1 MYIPVNQVPFVILLE
16 GKTEDLVSDYVS
28 NEFKFDDVKK
38 IYIDSETGVYIKKK
52 NKKLILVLMHD
63 NILILDNNGYLL
75 QRLDYNKI
83 VSWKSDLITR
93 FIKISY
99 LDNNKL
105 IVLKSLNPRI
115 LSKKIL
121 NITKALSNNDLRSL
135 YNLEGYN
142 YDNTFLYNSSDED
155 SNEDTYSSSYENE
168 SQKSCPD

>member
-1 MYIPVNQVPFVILLE
+1 MGNILSKRKKIYFFNDSKYYYHE
-16 GKTEDLVSDYVS
+16 
-28 NEFKFDDVKK
+28 NVKK